1 MDQLLCGNNNNNNN
15 RCYYCIGSTGAFVGD
30 HIKYNTD
37 QLAAFGTPEELEMKF
52 ALDYRF
58 GFIIPED
65 YVKKFADFLTEIRC
79 SIYHANCEYI
89 EGRYEYR
96 CPIAA
101 VCMSFES
108 ERSSRKRRRHRR
120 NNNNAVILRTIE
132 VRPCAA
138 NNGISKLILWQIV
151 KCCEASGFDFV
162 VDAPL
167 RQTRDILDG
176 INARLQESFSQPG
189 ERWRETPLGFIYDR
203 RERESVL
210 PFETFSI
217 LNVNHFKIARFLIKN
232 PHPGYPKQALTLN
245 VDAFPT
251 AHVMTY
257 GGTLDTT
264 TTKSGGN
271 EKPLLKI
278 CPMFFGKK
286 RV

>member
-1 MDQLLCGNNNNNNN
+1 
-15 RCYYCIGSTGAFVGD
+15 
-30 HIKYNTD
+30 
-37 QLAAFGTPEELEMKF
+37 
-52 ALDYRF
+52 
-58 GFIIPED
+58 
-65 YVKKFADFLTEIRC
+65 
-79 SIYHANCEYI
+79 
-89 EGRYEYR
+89 
-96 CPIAA
+96 
-101 VCMSFES
+101 MSFES
-108 ERSSRKRRRHRR
+108 ERSSSRKRRRGRR
-120 NNNNAVILRTIE
+120 NNNNNAVILRTIE

-162 VDAPL
+162 VNTPL

-203 RERESVL
+203 MECESVL

-264 TTKSGGN
+264 TKSGGN

-286 RV
+286 GVY